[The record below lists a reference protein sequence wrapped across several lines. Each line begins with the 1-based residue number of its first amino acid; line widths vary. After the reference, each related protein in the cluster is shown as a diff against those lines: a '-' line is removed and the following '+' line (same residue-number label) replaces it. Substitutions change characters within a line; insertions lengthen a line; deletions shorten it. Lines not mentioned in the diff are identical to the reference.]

1 MGEKCHE
8 IFADRVSF
16 TDKRN
21 SSLFDM
27 HDWDLLTIENGSISQ
42 PNDQYEHGGT
52 NCTATACF

>member
-8 IFADRVSF
+8 IFADGVS
-16 TDKRN
+16 
-21 SSLFDM
+21 FDM